1 MKGGTKGKIKLT
13 KSTASHIGKI
23 LLELRRKKQIKA
35 YKDIKYNFILGLCKI
50 WTGHKKYEKKA
61 IQMANEIY
69 CLIEYY
75 YNNKRGGGDELANYY
90 AEPEP
95 EPEGDGDSGSKTN
108 WQRWI
113 AIGQLCLSVYYI
125 YSYATRSMEL
135 IKDNQEGL
143 LQIQSIVEDELKSDA
158 GLAMMDV
165 FNDKLEEAHL
175 TSSNPVLQEVIQDTH
190 KAVNEKYYL
199 SDGPHAIS
207 IPSASGIEFLDTIFS
222 EQQFQ
227 LSPLPPLCESIV
239 DCMCDLVKIATVAGF
254 KSAGLSEYIT
264 EDIEAD
270 YKRDIDGF
278 KTMIN
283 DVSGNMATKLSLSV
297 EEFRGEYP
305 EFHDLMI
312 RLEEPSAEYLK
323 EALTNIVYGYPTGW
337 YQLSQL
343 LGIIEEIPFE
353 VTVKLQEV
361 LKKKTKKSLIVS
373 KRMLTNTIELMSNAR
388 QTLTQ
393 IFMLAG
399 CIYVLIPKK
408 KKSRDTHLLYLEDAQ
423 KKKKKRSKKKKKTKK
438 NKSKKKI
445 KKRKSKTKRLRRR

>member
-1 MKGGTKGKIKLT
+1 MKGGAKGKIKLT

-35 YKDIKYNFILGLCKI
+35 YKDIKYNFILTLCKI
-50 WTGHKKYEKKA
+50 WTGHKKYEKIATK
-61 IQMANEIY
+61 MANEIY

-75 YNNKRGGGDELANYY
+75 YNNKSGGGDELANYY

-95 EPEGDGDSGSKTN
+95 EPEPEGDDESGSKTN

-135 IKDNQEGL
+135 IKDNQKGL
-143 LQIQSIVEDELKSDA
+143 LQIKSIVEDELKSDA
-158 GLAMMDV
+158 GLAIMDV

-175 TSSNPVLQEVIQDTH
+175 TSSNPVLQGVIQDTH
-190 KAVNEKYYL
+190 KAVNKKYYL
-199 SDGPHAIS
+199 SDEPHAIS

-227 LSPLPPLCESIV
+227 LSPLPTLCESIV

-254 KSAGLSEYIT
+254 KSAGLSKYIT

-283 DVSGNMATKLSLSV
+283 DVSGNMATRLSLSV

-373 KRMLTNTIELMSNAR
+373 KRMLTNTIEIMTNAR
-388 QTLTQ
+388 KILTQ

-399 CIYVLIPKK
+399 CIYVLMPKK
-408 KKSRDTHLLYLEDAQ
+408 KKSRDTHLLYLEDA
-423 KKKKKRSKKKKKTKK
+423 KKKKKKRKRSKKKK
-438 NKSKKKI
+438 KSKKKI